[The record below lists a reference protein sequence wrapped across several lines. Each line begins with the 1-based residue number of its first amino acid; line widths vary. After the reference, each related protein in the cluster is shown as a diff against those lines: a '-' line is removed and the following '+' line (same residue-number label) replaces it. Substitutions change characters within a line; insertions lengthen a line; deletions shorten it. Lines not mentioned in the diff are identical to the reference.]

1 MMAAFILA
9 FALVALIRFGVS
21 EWRTIW
27 ITAASRPLSD
37 SLQLRT
43 GLDAAKIGAEDFGA
57 LMNLCDQLSPGLK
70 KASPW
75 LNEVSAYYRAVAAL
89 QHALHGKLPAIAEWT
104 KCEMRTCSRYV
115 AVVLDQSL
123 AMSLDRQLAN
133 RTN

>member
-9 FALVALIRFGVS
+9 FALIALIRFGVS
-21 EWRTIW
+21 QWRTIW
-27 ITAASRPLSD
+27 IAAASRPLSD

-43 GLDAAKIGAEDFGA
+43 GLDTAKIGAEDFGA

-70 KASPW
+70 KASLW
-75 LNEVSAYYRAVAAL
+75 LNEVSAYYRAVAVLQQAL
-89 QHALHGKLPAIAEWT
+89 QGKLPVIAEWT
-104 KCEMRTCSRYV
+104 KREMRTCSRYV

-123 AMSLDRQLAN
+123 AMSLDRQVAN